1 MSVIGKIEQYGTEIL
16 YLLVAIAIA
25 VPILNPIGL
34 PVKIGADS
42 RVFYELI
49 ESLPPGAIVHY
60 GIDPEIGGFEELRS
74 RMVVIGKHL
83 FEKDVKLVFIGFDPN
98 APPIY
103 NMLIA
108 DIGVPSDKEYGKDYV
123 FLGYLPGKEI
133 AIASYAKDIH
143 SLISVDF
150 FGTPLDE
157 LELMDEIRD
166 ITDFDLAMSFS
177 SHGLPLNY
185 VDQIYVPY
193 NVPLGVC
200 IIGVMAPAI
209 RPYYPDQIS
218 GFLSTPR
225 NGAEYELLANKPG
238 IGIADFDAQTIAHV
252 ILLIFIVSGNLI
264 EIKQRD
270 K

>member
-1 MSVIGKIEQYGTEIL
+1 MSIIKKLEQYETEIL
-16 YLLVAIAIA
+16 YLLIAIAIA
-25 VPILNPIGL
+25 IPILSPIGL
-34 PVKIGADS
+34 PIKIS
-42 RVFYELI
+42 SESKVFHDLV

-60 GIDPEIGGFEELRS
+60 GIDPEIGGFEELRA
-74 RMVVIGKHL
+74 RMVAIGRHL
-83 FEKDVKLVFIGFDPN
+83 FEKDIKVVFIGFDPN

-103 NMLIA
+103 KMLIE
-108 DIGVPSDKEYGKDYV
+108 DIEIPSDKEYGRDYV
-123 FLGYLPGKEI
+123 FLGYFPGKEI

-150 FGTPLDE
+150 FGTPLEE
-157 LELMDEIRD
+157 LELMND
-166 ITDFDLAMSFS
+166 IKNINDFDLALSFS

-200 IIGVMAPAI
+200 VIGVMAPEI

-225 NGAEYELLANKPG
+225 MGAEYELLIKRPG
-238 IGIADFDAQTIAHV
+238 IGIADFDAQTVAHGV
-252 ILLIFIVSGNLI
+252 LLIFIVLGNLV
-264 EIKQRD
+264 EFTRRGK
-270 K
+270 